1 MDDFSRRLPEPAH
14 AGLPDAAARL
24 LACNAVTARYGLRLT
39 ETDAAALATA
49 HARALQSTGRVSFMG
64 GALEALMLAF
74 CDSPY
79 LDQDSYADTMAEL
92 TLAFYAFKNEALD
105 ELDDAEA
112 IALMKRLFD
121 GPYCEGSLDRLTE
134 ELLPEAARRVRAGL
148 PPEPE
153 DNGGRSEEE
162 YDE

>member
-1 MDDFSRRLPEPAH
+1 MDEFSHQLPEPAH
-14 AGLPDAAARL
+14 AGPLDTAARL
-24 LACNAVTARYGLRLT
+24 LACNAVTARYGLRLAGS
-39 ETDAAALATA
+39 DASMLVAAQN
-49 HARALQSTGRVSFMG
+49 RALKSTGRVAFMS
-64 GALEALMLAF
+64 GALEALILAF

-79 LDQDSYADTMAEL
+79 LDQDSYAETMTEL
-92 TLAFYAFKNEALD
+92 TLAFYAFKNETLD

-112 IALMKRLFD
+112 LALMKRLFD
-121 GPYCEGSLDRLTE
+121 GAYCEGSLDRLTE

-153 DNGGRSEEE
+153 NDGDSLEEG